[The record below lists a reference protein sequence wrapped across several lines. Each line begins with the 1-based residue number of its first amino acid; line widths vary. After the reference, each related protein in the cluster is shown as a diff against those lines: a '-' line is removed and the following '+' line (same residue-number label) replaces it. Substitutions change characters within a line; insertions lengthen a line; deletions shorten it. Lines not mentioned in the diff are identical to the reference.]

1 MKRNFVILVLITLV
15 VAGMLI
21 FATRATHSASGAAT
35 GVGGGAPD
43 FALNTPDGKTVHL
56 SDFRGKAVVL
66 NFWAT
71 WCGPCKIEMPWFV
84 DLQKKYEAQG
94 LQIVGV
100 NMDMDDSS
108 KDEVGKFAKDMAVN
122 YPIVLGSEK
131 TADAYGGLPA
141 LPTTLYI
148 DRDGKVVDRVIG
160 LRGRAEIEAA
170 MQKIIAS
177 QPAAH

>member
-1 MKRNFVILVLITLV
+1 MKRNLIVLAVIALLVGVLL
-15 VAGMLI
+15 
-21 FATRATHSASGAAT
+21 FAARATHSASSAST

-43 FALNTPDGKTVHL
+43 FSLNTTSGKTVHL

-100 NMDMDDSS
+100 AMDDSS
-108 KDEVGKFAKDMAVN
+108 KEDIDKFVQEMSVN
-122 YPIVLGSEK
+122 YPIVIGKEQ
-131 TADAYGGLPA
+131 TADQYGGLPA

-160 LRGRAEIEAA
+160 LRGRAEIEETI
-170 MQKIIAS
+170 QKILATK
-177 QPAAH
+177 PANP